1 LNRAIADDFLQSFE
15 GLELPDT
22 LSARYAVAERL
33 SQNDVGET
41 YLLAEKDGGKL
52 FVMKCYKKGEGESG
66 SREAKLLCG
75 LHHKGIPEFEKEYQN
90 ADTFFVLRE
99 YAEGIC
105 LDKYMVDYAGMDEP
119 AVLNVAVQICDVLS
133 YLHSQPSPIIH
144 RDIKPTNIIINPENN
159 SVKLI
164 DFGISRKYS
173 ETAETDTE
181 SRGTRD
187 FAPPEQYGFS
197 QTDCRSD
204 LYSLGVVMRYLM
216 MGSVKGEVGHKG
228 FKRIIEKC
236 TAFSPDDRYKSAEAL
251 KRDLIKYK
259 NRMTRITLQTT
270 LSLIVLFGLI
280 AWGLYIAEHTDFFKP
295 NDANA
300 FGSHVEDTY
309 VFHDASVE
317 NAVRVALGKSED
329 APVYRADLLDVTSLY
344 FIGEK
349 WAYDATEYFEYS
361 VYYDGEIGTLSDL
374 SDLRYMDNL
383 QAVYITLQPLE
394 DLSPLSSCNLL
405 EYVYLADC
413 PSLEDISPLA
423 FCQRINSVYLSN
435 NSVSDLS
442 PLTDLPS
449 LSNLRLY
456 MMDKADMTSLQDMAS
471 LRMLHIGFVPV
482 RSLTELGNLA
492 QVNELII
499 HDTLMEKLDGI
510 ENFTSL
516 TTVNLASCDTVRDFS
531 ALNKL
536 PGLRNVFINPGME
549 DDFNATVTRED
560 IDVTVID
567 DWSKS

>member
-15 GLELPDT
+15 GLELPDA

-33 SQNDVGET
+33 SENDVGET

-52 FVMKCYKKGEGESG
+52 FVMKCYKKGEGESE

-75 LHHKGIPEFEKEYQN
+75 LHHKGIPEFEKEYEN
-90 ADTFFVLRE
+90 ADTFFVVRE

-105 LDKYMVDYAGMDEP
+105 LDKYMVDYAGIDEP
-119 AVLNVAVQICDVLS
+119 AVLNVAGQICDVLS

-164 DFGISRKYS
+164 DFGISRKYAV
-173 ETAETDTE
+173 TAETDTE
-181 SRGTRD
+181 SRGTRE

-216 MGSVKGEVGHKG
+216 KGSVKGEVDRKG
-228 FKRIIEKC
+228 FRRIIEKC

-259 NRMTRITLQTT
+259 NRMIRVAIQAT
-270 LSLIVLFGLI
+270 LSLIILLGIIILCF
-280 AWGLYIAEHTDFFKP
+280 YIVEQTDFFKP
-295 NDANA
+295 NEENA
-300 FGSHVEDTY
+300 SGGHVEDTY

-317 NAVRVALGKSED
+317 NAVRVALGKSEY

-349 WAYDATEYFEYS
+349 GAYDATEYFEYGTN
-361 VYYDGEIGTLSDL
+361 YDGETGTLTNL

-394 DLSPLSSCNLL
+394 DLSPLSSCDLL

-413 PSLEDISPLA
+413 PNLEDISPLA
-423 FCQRINSVYLSN
+423 FCQKIHSVYLSN
-435 NSVSDLS
+435 SSISDIS

-449 LSNLRLY
+449 LSNLRVF
-456 MMDKADMTSLQDMAS
+456 MMDRADLSSLQDMDS
-471 LRMLHIGFVPV
+471 LRVLHIGFVPV
-482 RSLTELGNLA
+482 RSLTELGNLD

-499 HDTLMEKLDGI
+499 HDTLMENLDGI
-510 ENFTSL
+510 ESFASL
-516 TTVNLASCDTVRDFS
+516 TMVNLASCDTVRDFS

-549 DDFNATVTRED
+549 DDFNATVTRKD
-560 IDVTVID
+560 MDVTIID